1 VVGEGAEPAADW
13 DDLRTPEAYVGHER
27 GDRPRDSTPDRLRLN
42 QWALVGDW
50 NRHAQGAVLSEAGG
64 SIAFRFHARDL
75 NLVMGP
81 ETEGAEV
88 RFRVRLDGDPA
99 GASHG
104 VDVNEQGLATASEQ
118 RMYQVIRQ
126 PGSIDDRTFE
136 IEFLDA
142 GVGVYVFTLG

>member
-1 VVGEGAEPAADW
+1 
-13 DDLRTPEAYVGHER
+13 
-27 GDRPRDSTPDRLRLN
+27 
-42 QWALVGDW
+42 
-50 NRHAQGAVLSEAGG
+50 
-64 SIAFRFHARDL
+64 
-75 NLVMGP
+75 MGP

-88 RFRVRLDGDPA
+88 RFRVLLDGDPA
-99 GASHG
+99 GAAHG
-104 VDVNEQGLATASEQ
+104 VDFNEQGLATASEQ

>member
-1 VVGEGAEPAADW
+1 
-13 DDLRTPEAYVGHER
+13 
-27 GDRPRDSTPDRLRLN
+27 
-42 QWALVGDW
+42 
-50 NRHAQGAVLSEAGG
+50 
-64 SIAFRFHARDL
+64 
-75 NLVMGP
+75 MGP

-99 GASHG
+99 GAFHG